1 MHVNTKQ
8 KKFKVA
14 ILISD
19 SKDFRNK
26 KLPGVNSPRRNSSLK
41 RAPITELQ
49 NTWRKKLIRTERRS
63 RQVYDY
69 SWRLQHP

>member
-19 SKDFRNK
+19 SKYFRNK

-49 NTWRKKLIRTERRS
+49 NT
-63 RQVYDY
+63 
-69 SWRLQHP
+69 